1 MWANQVVKE
10 RFEEEQNPD
19 LIIKQF
25 SPGTDAVPDNKYSFP
40 IMFLR
45 SAQAIHL

>member
-1 MWANQVVKE
+1 MWANQVVKD

-19 LIIKQF
+19 LIFEKF
-25 SPGTDAVPDNKYSFP
+25 SPGTHAVPNNKSSFP